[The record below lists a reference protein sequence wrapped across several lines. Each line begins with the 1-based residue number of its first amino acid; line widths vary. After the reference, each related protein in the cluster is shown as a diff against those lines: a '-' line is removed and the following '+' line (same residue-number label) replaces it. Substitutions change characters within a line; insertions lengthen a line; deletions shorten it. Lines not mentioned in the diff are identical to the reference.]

1 MTENSII
8 RFDDP
13 RGGMAYP
20 FLPSDWEW
28 QIVSRPING
37 AGSLENI
44 TQADP
49 PTLRWVKDDKVLD
62 LQVKRMDS
70 QVFFDLTGL
79 RPSLHKGGYVL
90 SKRLSRLMRPYR
102 YLGFYDPAEITIDH
116 NELLDGALW
125 DGSGLVSRAF
135 VERLAEDCA
144 LKERHRREILN
155 SGRFEV
161 TVMHAGGQEK
171 GHVMVVDDLAHNF
184 VFPAGSAKS
193 ELTMHG
199 RVFVGLAPVHS
210 QDQMCLDIQSL
221 INLHP
226 FFKPEHLLA
235 WMQMESSLFLQGI
248 RSGKIEALLNRLPGV
263 ESAAGLTALAD
274 WHLGEFVA
282 SGGRLMWFAGMVKA
296 MARQHLNRLGGRE
309 RKLRFPIP
317 GGRYYIMPADIGERN
332 VPPGHVELD
341 PVTAT
346 AWVNN
351 QDWLDH
357 IVAVLGGCDGDDAVW
372 VFPFRDA
379 ADRRRKILVWRSPN
393 QLGEYVLLQPTEGS
407 HKLEWAVPGGTL
419 AYPTMDSRLLPPRID
434 TVTYRYETLE
444 AENGREEV
452 EPFYS
457 MATLWPTVERAAA
470 NKGTLGAYCNTLML
484 ARALYGRLPDQLPAT
499 LEDVIDGSVKTGVNL
514 TPVKTWT
521 ETAAEAIV
529 RQGKHIPSALV
540 ERILPLL
547 PKNLQD
553 QVCTADGEEG
563 TRHWLDILLTA
574 VDYHRAEYWANVEA
588 LATETC
594 PPLDLFEHGRDWL
607 QIGQGLRQIYSQ
619 TIRRALGAASGPD
632 DGTLQSRSTQAFD
645 AAREASEGYLA
656 QWPAERQH
664 CVLLGTAATIYA
676 SGSHH
681 GQPPNDQVLWQ
692 LGRQRDGMGRDPG
705 IAQAFIQA
713 LREIELLGKPVWTIQ
728 GAVLYYQ
735 SAAKAQC
742 EGVPVCFNGTWFN
755 WLRNLQPET
764 PTLMGMVPASR
775 REWAKARVAQMAAK
789 QFVGTRLTTQ
799 VTDDDRV
806 VAWTEHDNLFGY
818 VARGQELLAVR
829 QPLWEIAWAMAVDG
843 NVNAILR
850 PICS

>member
-90 SKRLSRLMRPYR
+90 SKRLGRLMRPYR
-102 YLGFYDPAEITIDH
+102 YWGFYDPSEITIDH
-116 NELLDGALW
+116 NELLDSALW

-135 VERLAEDCA
+135 VERLAEEGA
-144 LKERHRREILN
+144 LEERHRRELLN

-161 TVMHAGGQEK
+161 TVMHASGQEK
-171 GHVMVVDDLAHNF
+171 GHVLMVEDLAYDF

-193 ELTMHG
+193 ELTLHG

-248 RSGKIEALLNRLPGV
+248 RSGEIEALLNRLPGV

-317 GGRYYIMPADIGERN
+317 GGRYYIMPADIGERD

-341 PVTAT
+341 PATAT

-357 IVAVLGGCDGDDAVW
+357 IVDVLGGCDGDDAVW
-372 VFPFRDA
+372 VFPFRDV

-419 AYPTMDSRLLPPRID
+419 AYPTMDSRLLPSRID
-434 TVTYRYETLE
+434 TVTYRYEALE
-444 AENGREEV
+444 TEDGREVAETT
-452 EPFYS
+452 YS
-457 MATLWPTVERAAA
+457 VTALWPTVERAAA

-499 LEDVIDGSVKTGVNL
+499 LEDVIDGSVKTGINL

-521 ETAAEAIV
+521 EAAAEAIV
-529 RQGKHIPSALV
+529 RQGKPIPSALV

-547 PKNLQD
+547 PKKLQD
-553 QVCTADGEEG
+553 QVCTTDGEEG
-563 TRHWLDILLTA
+563 TRHWLDVLLAA

-588 LATETC
+588 LAAETC
-594 PPLDLFEHGRDWL
+594 PPLDLFETRP
-607 QIGQGLRQIYSQ
+607 GLATNWSRAAPDLWPDGSPGPECSQ
-619 TIRRALGAASGPD
+619 
-632 DGTLQSRSTQAFD
+632 
-645 AAREASEGYLA
+645 
-656 QWPAERQH
+656 
-664 CVLLGTAATIYA
+664 
-676 SGSHH
+676 
-681 GQPPNDQVLWQ
+681 
-692 LGRQRDGMGRDPG
+692 
-705 IAQAFIQA
+705 
-713 LREIELLGKPVWTIQ
+713 
-728 GAVLYYQ
+728 
-735 SAAKAQC
+735 
-742 EGVPVCFNGTWFN
+742 
-755 WLRNLQPET
+755 
-764 PTLMGMVPASR
+764 
-775 REWAKARVAQMAAK
+775 
-789 QFVGTRLTTQ
+789 
-799 VTDDDRV
+799 
-806 VAWTEHDNLFGY
+806 
-818 VARGQELLAVR
+818 
-829 QPLWEIAWAMAVDG
+829 
-843 NVNAILR
+843 
-850 PICS
+850 